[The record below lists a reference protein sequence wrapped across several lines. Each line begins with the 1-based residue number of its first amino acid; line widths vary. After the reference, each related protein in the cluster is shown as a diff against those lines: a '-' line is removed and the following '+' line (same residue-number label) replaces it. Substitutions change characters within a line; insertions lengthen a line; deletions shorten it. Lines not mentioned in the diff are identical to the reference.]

1 MSQERAAT
9 EGLSQEKQDAI
20 IRQIGLA
27 ALKFHII
34 KVGPQKRMTFDPK
47 ESVDM
52 QGQTGPY
59 VQNAYV
65 RTRAVWRKADETGAA
80 IDFSLAKEYTKL
92 APAERE
98 LINQLYGYPELVKT
112 AAESYDPSLI
122 AMFCYELAKNL
133 HKFWHDHS
141 ILSAET
147 PAAVAFRLQLC
158 KAVGNTLQSGMGLL
172 GIQVPE
178 RM

>member
-1 MSQERAAT
+1 
-9 EGLSQEKQDAI
+9 
-20 IRQIGLA
+20 
-27 ALKFHII
+27 
-34 KVGPQKRMTFDPK
+34 MTFNPK

-59 VQNAYV
+59 IQNAYV
-65 RTRAVWRKADETGAA
+65 RTQAVWRKAGEGVDVSAA
-80 IDFSLAKEYTKL
+80 SEYTDL

-98 LINQLYGYPELVKT
+98 LANQLYSFPGLISD
-112 AAESYDPSLI
+112 AAEAYDPSVI
-122 AMFCYELAKNL
+122 AAYCYELAKSL

-158 KAVGNTLQSGMGLL
+158 RAVGHALKNGMKLL
-172 GIQVPE
+172 GIEVPS